1 MVFEKFERIE
11 EGINRLL
18 EGYEELKAENIEL
31 KDSIGAKDSEIEELR
46 ERLKRLDKEKAL
58 VKEKVET
65 LLQKLDSLIQGA

>member
-18 EGYEELKAENIEL
+18 EGYEELKATNIEL

-46 ERLKRLDKEKAL
+46 EKLKRLDKEKAL

>member
-18 EGYEELKAENIEL
+18 EGYEGLKAENIEL

-46 ERLKRLDKEKAL
+46 EKLKRLDKEKAL

>member
-1 MVFEKFERIE
+1 MVFEKLERIE

-18 EGYEELKAENIEL
+18 EGYEGLKAENIEL

-46 ERLKRLDKEKAL
+46 EKLKRLDKEKAL